1 MKLIYGITNNIINQ
15 TYTTLTLYE
24 CTVSKSKHNIQELIE
39 LERTYYLELSL
50 DNLKSI
56 YVMIYLLNEN
66 IQ

>member
-24 CTVSKSKHNIQELIE
+24 HTVSKSKHNIQELIE

>member
-24 CTVSKSKHNIQELIE
+24 CTVSKSKYNIQESIE
-39 LERTYYLELSL
+39 LKRTYYLKLSL

>member
-24 CTVSKSKHNIQELIE
+24 RTVSKSKHNIQESME
-39 LERTYYLELSL
+39 LKHMYYLKLSL
-50 DNLKSI
+50 DNLKSMCVI
-56 YVMIYLLNEN
+56 IYLLNEN